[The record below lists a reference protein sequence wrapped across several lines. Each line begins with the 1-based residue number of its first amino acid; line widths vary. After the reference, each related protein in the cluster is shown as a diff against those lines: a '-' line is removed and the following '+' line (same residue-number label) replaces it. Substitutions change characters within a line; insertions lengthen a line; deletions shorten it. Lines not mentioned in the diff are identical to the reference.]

1 MRQVNLPRDVIALAS
16 LFVFGALMS
25 GTTALALLLPGSA
38 LAWIW
43 RLNPRAHEAFGAMG
57 SLSIALMSVVC
68 LACALCAR
76 GLIAY
81 LLTRKVRSAFRNH

>member
-1 MRQVNLPRDVIALAS
+1 MRQVRLPSGVISLAS

-43 RLNPRAHEAFGAMG
+43 RLNPRAHEALDAMG
-57 SLSIALMSVVC
+57 PWSVN
-68 LACALCAR
+68 R
-76 GLIAY
+76 RRKLIRFWSEPASNADQT
-81 LLTRKVRSAFRNH
+81 LLTQFE